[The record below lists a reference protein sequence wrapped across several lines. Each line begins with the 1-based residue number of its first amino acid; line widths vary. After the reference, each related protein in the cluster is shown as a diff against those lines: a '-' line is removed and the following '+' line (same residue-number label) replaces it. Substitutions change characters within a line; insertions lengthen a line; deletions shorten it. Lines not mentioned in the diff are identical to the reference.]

1 MRAGSPASGLPAG
14 SLWALLGVT
23 AAAAAVAAVVNNL
36 PAAVAAGALLHSGPA
51 AFAVLAG
58 VSVGALAGPRGS
70 VATLLVRD
78 LAGPAHAPA
87 IRDGYLRL
95 WPATA
100 VAAASAATVLIWALS
115 G

>member
-1 MRAGSPASGLPAG
+1 MRVRLPSGSV
-14 SLWALLGVT
+14 WALLAVT
-23 AAAAAVAAVVNNL
+23 VAAAAVAATVNNL

-58 VSVGALAGPRGS
+58 ISVGALAGSRGS

-78 LAGPAHAPA
+78 LAGRRFSAA
-87 IRDGYLRL
+87 IGEGYLRL

-100 VAAASAATVLIWALS
+100 TVAAMAASALIWLMAVPS